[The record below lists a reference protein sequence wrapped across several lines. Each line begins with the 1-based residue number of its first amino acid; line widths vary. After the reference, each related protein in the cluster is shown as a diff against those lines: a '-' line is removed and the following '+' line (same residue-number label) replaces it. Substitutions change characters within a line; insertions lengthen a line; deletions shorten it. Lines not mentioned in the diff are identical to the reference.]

1 MDFEEEK
8 EKTFTYM
15 EIGRIISYIIDI
27 AESERDFGTKAEII
41 AETLVNDL
49 GIKIED

>member
-1 MDFEEEK
+1 MDFEEE

-27 AESERDFGTKAEII
+27 AESDRDFETKAEII

-49 GIKIED
+49 GIKIEE